1 MPSHLLDKDRFSCF
15 YIRQLHKAKLPHKSQ
30 YTILLSYLLMGIFE
44 AFQVAIGEEK
54 REKRTLA
61 APQWECTARVLG
73 IVVERLF

>member
-44 AFQVAIGEEK
+44 AFQVAIGEK
-54 REKRTLA
+54 KT
-61 APQWECTARVLG
+61 
-73 IVVERLF
+73 